1 MNHTG
6 LKSRKAS
13 PRPNNGGMSQIGLRE
28 QVGDTV
34 RELYELLELYAPV
47 WYTQELHD
55 KSEAALQ
62 ALNMASNFNGS
73 PRPRR

>member
-6 LKSRKAS
+6 IKAS
-13 PRPNNGGMSQIGLRE
+13 KSIPRLNNRGSSQFALRE
-28 QVGDTV
+28 QLGDTV

-62 ALNMASNFNGS
+62 ALNTAGNFTDS
-73 PRPRR
+73 ARPR